1 MLKRTFDF
9 FSSGLVLLILLP
21 VLFCVAIWIRL
32 DDPGPVIF
40 LQRRAG
46 RDDREFSMLK
56 FRTMKVGTPNVAT
69 DKLTNPGQF
78 ITRIGVYLRK
88 YSIDELPQLWNILRG
103 DMSVVGPRPALYNQ
117 YELRQAR
124 NELNISSLRP
134 GLTGWAQIN
143 GRDDI
148 PLAQK
153 IALDKYYLEHQSF
166 FFDMK
171 IIFLTAFRV
180 FHGNG

>member
-1 MLKRTFDF
+1 
-9 FSSGLVLLILLP
+9 
-21 VLFCVAIWIRL
+21 
-32 DDPGPVIF
+32 
-40 LQRRAG
+40 
-46 RDDREFSMLK
+46 MLK

-166 FFDMK
+166 FFDTK

>member
-1 MLKRTFDF
+1 MIKRAFDF
-9 FSSGLVLLILLP
+9 LSSGLALIVLLPILL
-21 VLFCVAIWIRL
+21 CVAVWIRL
-32 DDPGPVIF
+32 DDPGPVLF

-78 ITRIGVYLRK
+78 ITRIGFYLRK

-117 YELRQAR
+117 YDLRQAR
-124 NELNISSLRP
+124 NDLQIASLRP

-148 PLAQK
+148 PLDQK

-166 FFDMK
+166 CFDMK

>member
-1 MLKRTFDF
+1 MKRAFDF
-9 FSSGLVLLILLP
+9 FASGVALIVLLPILL
-21 VLFCVAIWIRL
+21 FVAVWIRL
-32 DDPGPVIF
+32 DDPGPVLF
-40 LQRRAG
+40 LQRRSG
-46 RDDREFSMLK
+46 KDDQEFSMLK

-117 YELRQAR
+117 YDLRQAR
-124 NELNISSLRP
+124 NDLQISSLRP

-148 PLAQK
+148 PLDQK
-153 IALDKYYLEHQSF
+153 IALDKYYYDHQSF

-171 IIFLTAFRV
+171 IIFLTAFKI

>member
-1 MLKRTFDF
+1 MLF
-9 FSSGLVLLILLP
+9 LLP
-21 VLFCVAIWIRL
+21 VLLCVALLIRL
-32 DDPGPVIF
+32 DDPGPVLF

-46 RDDREFSMLK
+46 KDDQEFWMLK

-69 DKLTNPGQF
+69 DKLANPGQF

-88 YSIDELPQLWNILRG
+88 YSIDELPQLWNIFRG
-103 DMSVVGPRPALYNQ
+103 DMSVAGPRPALYNQ

-124 NELNISSLRP
+124 SERKISSLRP

-148 PLAQK
+148 SLEQK
-153 IALDKYYLEHQSF
+153 IALDQYYFDHQSF
-166 FFDMK
+166 GFDLK

-180 FHGNG
+180 FQGNG